1 MVGMLATSKAGHD
14 KTEVYVIVAED
25 EKYIY
30 LCDGRLKP
38 LEKPKKKSRIKLML
52 ISLRFRKQLI
62 LLTASAASTFSMAS
76 IMTSLSGPVNPTKTS
91 LPRLR
96 FTM

>member
-38 LEKPKKKSRIKLML
+38 LEKPKKKSRKHIQIIKAKVNEDLQERL
-52 ISLRFRKQLI
+52 VKG
-62 LLTASAASTFSMAS
+62 
-76 IMTSLSGPVNPTKTS
+76 MTVYNEEIK
-91 LPRLR
+91 RMIKEFNQKDR
-96 FTM
+96 EVKNV

>member
-14 KTEVYVIVAED
+14 KSEVYVIVAED

-38 LEKPKKKSRIKLML
+38 LEKPKKKSRKHIQIIKAKVNEDLQERL
-52 ISLRFRKQLI
+52 VKG
-62 LLTASAASTFSMAS
+62 
-76 IMTSLSGPVNPTKTS
+76 MTVYNEEIK
-91 LPRLR
+91 RMIKEFNQKDR
-96 FTM
+96 EVKNV

>member
-14 KTEVYVIVAED
+14 KSEVYVIVAED

-38 LEKPKKKSRIKLML
+38 LEKPKKKSRKHIQIIKAKVNEDLQTRL
-52 ISLRFRKQLI
+52 AKG
-62 LLTASAASTFSMAS
+62 
-76 IMTSLSGPVNPTKTS
+76 MTVYNEEIK
-91 LPRLR
+91 RMIKEFNQKDR
-96 FTM
+96 EVKNV